1 MSTFYLL
8 KSGLLLHL
16 AGITLLVG
24 TTVTS
29 FSTYRLVWQSLFQER
44 SKTLLLIQST
54 LRLRLLQI
62 MAAGLVLTGG
72 ILMLSVYRDA
82 VTHQTWFKLKMATV
96 ILVIL
101 NYFVVGRQAAV
112 RLRRWLQT
120 DQARPDPA
128 ILNSIKSKMNF
139 YHRFQLFLF
148 LILFILSAFRGG

>member
-62 MAAGLVLTGG
+62 VAAALVLTGG

-101 NYFVVGRQAAV
+101 NFLVVGSPAAG
-112 RLRRWLQT
+112 RLRKLLQR
-120 DQARPDPA
+120 DEAGPDPA
-128 ILNSIKSKMNF
+128 IVNRIKSKITL
-139 YHRFQLFLF
+139 YHRFQLLLF